1 MIFEITLEMN
11 FIEKISQSRIQWEAQ
26 TSFRIDGVFQ
36 YFDETNEVYG
46 LMKNEILSSRFV
58 GNENGII
65 SINRIGLQQYWNSSY
80 SIGSKILLTL
90 LWGVIDKTRN
100 FKISFLSAFDENM
113 NLIYGFDKEF
123 FNKKIEELF
132 EDFERKNKIK
142 GVGYAFFSKFFQYAI
157 PKSSFIIC
165 DQWTMKAVA
174 SFLISNK
181 MFTELTDI
189 FYLSINKRNQIV
201 IELRKNK
208 GSVCSSYLKFINVFK
223 NITHQLTIFLPQV
236 NNDVLIAE
244 ELLFG
249 WDRTIKI
256 KQYDNPRYYYQDVI
270 YSYLN
275 LQQPLKEKLNRKT
288 LQSQKVITK
297 VFIFKQPS
305 NAYYSLRISADSRSK
320 IGYFDNNAW
329 LCLHRDYSH
338 LLKDIEWQ
346 EGNTKGGSESQKHK
360 FNSIPELVNKLKE
373 NGLDCVYE

>member
-1 MIFEITLEMN
+1 MN

-142 GVGYAFFSKFFQYAI
+142 GVGYAFFSKFFQFAY
-157 PKSSFIIC
+157 PDSSYIIC

-174 SFLISNK
+174 SYLMSSEQHDKLNQIFSLSIGEGSQINIGLRSK
-181 MFTELTDI
+181 NGSVSQSYLSFIEVFKEIANELTLVMPH
-189 FYLSINKRNQIV
+189 F
-201 IELRKNK
+201 E
-208 GSVCSSYLKFINVFK
+208 
-223 NITHQLTIFLPQV
+223 
-236 NNDVLIAE
+236 NDVRVTE
-244 ELLFG
+244 EILFG
-249 WDRTIKI
+249 WDRRIKN
-256 KQYDNPRYYYQDVI
+256 KLYDNPRYYYQDVLRAHLKINTPKNVKGGKVVKPLIQHIEKIFI
-270 YSYLN
+270 YKNASYYALR
-275 LQQPLKEKLNRKT
+275 L
-288 LQSQKVITK
+288 
-297 VFIFKQPS
+297 
-305 NAYYSLRISADSRSK
+305 SLDNNSK
-320 IGYFDNNAW
+320 IGYFDKNAW

-360 FNSIPELVNKLKE
+360 FNSIAELVNKLNE
-373 NGLDCVYE
+373 NGLACVYV